1 MHNKK
6 KSHGKRR
13 DEDIER
19 RAGETYSSTIPD
31 ALSDGVGTLSAI
43 VSFRVVKAPGCE
55 HWRLKPV
62 HAAPLLDT
70 FLSSAACG
78 FETSLHFV
86 EHHEFHLGKSVAL
99 EGQTEDAK
107 TLSQRENTDIL
118 MDRLFQ
124 CCKTLT
130 IAFNTPIFE
139 FPFKLHAVISTEDTR
154 AMKFSVCKFA
164 FVSEMVK
171 VKHEFIF

>member
-6 KSHGKRR
+6 NSHGKRG

-31 ALSDGVGTLSAI
+31 ALSDGAGTLSVT

-99 EGQTEDAK
+99 EGQTEDAM

-118 MDRLFQ
+118 MDRL
-124 CCKTLT
+124 T
-130 IAFNTPIFE
+130 IAFNTPVFE
-139 FPFKLHAVISTEDTR
+139 FPFKLHAIISTEDTR

-164 FVSEMVK
+164 FVSETVK
-171 VKHEFIF
+171 AQHEFIF